1 MKWGVWSVRCLINNK
16 FVTPQTDEN
25 WRELLSWPSVANDI
39 GPLCMSQ
46 ILNSVLV
53 WATWMIITVF
63 IVARQ
68 SHARHYLETQGVAR
82 GIVANDDF
90 RTPLTRLY
98 LWQRSSSVSSIY
110 VSTFV
115 PPPPSLLLLVS
126 FLILYAAHFHELSF
140 TKLNLTFFRF
150 CVLFIETI
158 RNIRRWTFVNEVLN
172 TYWICDKSPSLLSTS
187 WTRCVKLY
195 DNDSE
200 HLI

>member
-115 PPPPSLLLLVS
+115 PPPSLLLLVS

-140 TKLNLTFFRF
+140 TKLNLTFFSVLCFVHRNNTKYKKVNF
-150 CVLFIETI
+150 CQRSFEYILNLRQITEPVI
-158 RNIRRWTFVNEVLN
+158 NFVDTL
-172 TYWICDKSPSLLSTS
+172 
-187 WTRCVKLY
+187 R
-195 DNDSE
+195 
-200 HLI
+200 